1 MVNVILLNDV
11 YKSYVNL
18 RNTIVS
24 GESVT
29 ESLQDLESTIHKREE
44 SLNQQIQMLKTEID
58 RLSGL

>member
-18 RNTIVS
+18 RNTLVS

-29 ESLQDLESTIHKREE
+29 ESLQDLESSIHRREE
-44 SLNQQIQMLKTEID
+44 ALTQQIQMLKTEID

>member
-18 RNTIVS
+18 RNTLVS
-24 GESVT
+24 GESIT

-44 SLNQQIQMLKTEID
+44 ALTQQIQMLKTEID

>member
-29 ESLQDLESTIHKREE
+29 ESLQDLESSIHRREE
-44 SLNQQIQMLKTEID
+44 ALTQQIQMLKTEID

>member
-18 RNTIVS
+18 RNTLVS

-29 ESLQDLESTIHKREE
+29 DSLQDLESTIHKREE
-44 SLNQQIQMLKTEID
+44 SLNQQIQMLKTEIE
-58 RLSGL
+58 RLSSL

>member
-18 RNTIVS
+18 RNALIS

-44 SLNQQIQMLKTEID
+44 SLNQQIQMLKTEIE
-58 RLSGL
+58 RLSSL

>member
-18 RNTIVS
+18 RNALVS

-29 ESLQDLESTIHKREE
+29 ESLQDLESSIHRREE
-44 SLNQQIQMLKTEID
+44 ALTQQIQMLKTEID

>member
-18 RNTIVS
+18 RNALVS

-44 SLNQQIQMLKTEID
+44 SLNQQIQMLKTEIE
-58 RLSGL
+58 RLSSL

>member
-18 RNTIVS
+18 RNTLVS

-29 ESLQDLESTIHKREE
+29 ESLQDLESTIHRREE
-44 SLNQQIQMLKTEID
+44 TLTQQIQMLKTEIE
-58 RLSGL
+58 RLSSL

>member
-18 RNTIVS
+18 RNTLVS

-44 SLNQQIQMLKTEID
+44 SLNQQIQMLKTEIE
-58 RLSGL
+58 RLSSL